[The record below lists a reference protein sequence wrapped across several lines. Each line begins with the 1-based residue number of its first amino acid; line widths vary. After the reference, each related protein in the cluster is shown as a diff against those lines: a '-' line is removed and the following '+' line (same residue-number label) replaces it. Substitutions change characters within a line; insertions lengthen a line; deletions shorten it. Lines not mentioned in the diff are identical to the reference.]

1 MTYGGIQY
9 YPISVVLFDE
19 VPMELTE
26 AKFGMK
32 GTAAVMKLLSKIYK
46 ESGYY
51 LLWGKE
57 QCTLFT
63 NKAGRELTEDEM
75 QGIVDILVEK
85 AFFDKETYE
94 KYGILTSVEIQK
106 VWLEATK
113 RRKRDLASL
122 PYMLVKPEEDKK
134 GDKDGKN
141 DKDNKDDKDN
151 RKTDGMQN
159 PENSVQDAD
168 SLPEIADN
176 SEQSKT
182 EQNKADENKGLPPL
196 TPPTGE
202 DVDVWRRYSFIEFPG
217 YAYNKNTYNLEC
229 LLLSLENLHIKD
241 PDEIKAILKLSDYGR
256 LGNEVWKI
264 IHNTKWSMVNNN
276 GKYVIGAL
284 NKTRKQG

>member
-1 MTYGGIQY
+1 MSTKIERENKWIKSHLDDIYFNEIYLFSDEYIQQC
-9 YPISVVLFDE
+9 E
-19 VPMELTE
+19 ERAEEE
-26 AKFGMK
+26 AKYY
-32 GTAAVMKLLSKIYK
+32 AEHPELIEEQE
-46 ESGYY
+46 ES
-51 LLWGKE
+51 
-57 QCTLFT
+57 
-63 NKAGRELTEDEM
+63 
-75 QGIVDILVEK
+75 
-85 AFFDKETYE
+85 
-94 KYGILTSVEIQK
+94 
-106 VWLEATK
+106 
-113 RRKRDLASL
+113 
-122 PYMLVKPEEDKK
+122 EEDRLHRKINEAIWA
-134 GDKDGKN
+134 GDVETIKECFPKI